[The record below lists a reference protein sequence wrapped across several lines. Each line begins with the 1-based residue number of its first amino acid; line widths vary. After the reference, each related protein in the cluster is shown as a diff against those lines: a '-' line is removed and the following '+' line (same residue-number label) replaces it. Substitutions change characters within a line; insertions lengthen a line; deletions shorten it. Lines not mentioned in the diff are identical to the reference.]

1 MMTQP
6 EQVNIMTKSFSKIIF
21 EHPLSEKIRVWLRVE
36 FLLKQLHSN
45 KTFSHDN
52 ALLFFHT
59 LSELLEIVER
69 NDIRSDLLK
78 ELESQKQKL
87 NIWLN
92 VEGVDTFL
100 LNSLLQRLTV
110 LSSELNNNPRLGLDL
125 KEDKFLSS
133 IRQRLMIPG
142 GCCSFDLPS
151 LYLWLHLPQTE
162 RNAKAMQWI
171 NGFSSLYDTLTIC
184 MQLIRQ
190 AGIFKPFECTTNFYQ
205 DNKEEAELLRIRVPH
220 HARIYPQVSG
230 HKSRYAIRFI
240 TFESGSKDKLSNVEF
255 ELACC

>member
-1 MMTQP
+1 MTRSLP
-6 EQVNIMTKSFSKIIF
+6 KIIF
-21 EHPLSEKIRVWLRVE
+21 EHPLSEKMRVWLRIE

-45 KTFSHDN
+45 KIFTHDN

-87 NIWLN
+87 TIWLN
-92 VEGVDTFL
+92 VEGVDTPL
-100 LNSLLQRLTV
+100 LSSLLERLST
-110 LSSELNNNPRLGLDL
+110 LSGELNTNPRLGLDL

-151 LYLWLHLPQTE
+151 LYFWLHLPQSE
-162 RNAKAMQWI
+162 RDTKATQWVSR
-171 NGFSSLYDTLTIC
+171 FSSLHGTLTIC

-190 AGIFKPFECTTNFYQ
+190 AGEFKPFECTTNFYQ
-205 DNKEEAELLRIRVPH
+205 DNKEEAELLRIRVAH

-230 HKSRYAIRFI
+230 HKSRYAIRFVP
-240 TFESGSKDKLSNVEF
+240 FESDASNAANNVEF

>member
-1 MMTQP
+1 MTESLP
-6 EQVNIMTKSFSKIIF
+6 KIIF
-21 EHPLSEKIRVWLRVE
+21 EHPLTEKMRVWLRVE
-36 FLLKQLHSN
+36 FLLKQLYSN
-45 KTFSHDN
+45 KIFNHDN

-87 NIWLN
+87 TIWLN
-92 VEGVDTFL
+92 VEGVDT
-100 LNSLLQRLTV
+100 SLLSSLLERLTV
-110 LSSELNNNPRLGLDL
+110 LSSELNANSRLGLDL
-125 KEDKFLSS
+125 KEDRFLSS

-151 LYLWLHLPQTE
+151 LYLWLHLPQKE
-162 RNAKAMQWI
+162 RDAKAMHWI
-171 NGFSSLYDTLTIC
+171 NRFSSLHDTLTIC

-190 AGIFKPFECTTNFYQ
+190 AGIFKPFECANNFHQ
-205 DNKEEAELLRIRVPH
+205 DNKEEAELLRIRVCH
-220 HARIYPQVSG
+220 NARIYPQVSG
-230 HKSRYAIRFI
+230 HKSRYAIRFVP
-240 TFESGSKDKLSNVEF
+240 FEAASKEKSTNVEF